1 MVEIDFMI
9 DGNEGEKIIKYVKKI
24 GIGMLWIQE
33 IMKIYKGWEYLRDGI
48 KKVMD

>member
-24 GIGMLWIQE
+24 GIGMLWI
-33 IMKIYKGWEYLRDGI
+33 
-48 KKVMD
+48 